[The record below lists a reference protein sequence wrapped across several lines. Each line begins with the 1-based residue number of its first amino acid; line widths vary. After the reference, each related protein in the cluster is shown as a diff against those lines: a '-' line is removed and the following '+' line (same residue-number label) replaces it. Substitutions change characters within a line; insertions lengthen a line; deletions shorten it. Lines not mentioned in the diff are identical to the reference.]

1 MVRGIEQVP
10 AFDDAG
16 QDPLL
21 MVLISFVI
29 SIVFGIISAII
40 IGRILTTP
48 IAALGHTL
56 RSSTAE
62 TPLHF
67 PKTHITEIDSLADAV
82 QILNRDVERTAS
94 RFRCV

>member
-1 MVRGIEQVP
+1 MNTQPLRLYNTNTPFENEQWVLSGIIESRYLLDSSYHVM
-10 AFDDAG
+10 
-16 QDPLL
+16 L

-67 PKTHITEIDSLADAV
+67 PKTYYGK
-82 QILNRDVERTAS
+82 
-94 RFRCV
+94 